1 MQNTWPLVSSFGG
14 AGDHLPT
21 ELQSLLRTSCVNEAS
36 RGESPM
42 MPAISAPS
50 HQMAR
55 GTHSARARVSG
66 LAQPW
71 PKARRKCVTV
81 SPFTE
86 CPARFLALRKLIYRG
101 ARETP
106 HCTAV
111 LFPSFRSWRH
121 DSSVSPRRKS
131 FRAKSPLACLFS
143 LELEV
148 GSLASILK
156 SAILMK
162 CNRWEKIS
170 QGLFIRATAFLV

>member
-1 MQNTWPLVSSFGG
+1 MK
-14 AGDHLPT
+14 A
-21 ELQSLLRTSCVNEAS
+21 
-36 RGESPM
+36 PM

-81 SPFTE
+81 SPLPSVPKVFS
-86 CPARFLALRKLIYRG
+86 LLRKPIYRG
-101 ARETP
+101 ACETP
-106 HCTAV
+106 YCTAV
-111 LFPSFRSWRH
+111 LFPSFRSWRQ
-121 DSSVSPRRKS
+121 DSSVSPRLKS

-170 QGLFIRATAFLV
+170 QGLFIRATAFLA